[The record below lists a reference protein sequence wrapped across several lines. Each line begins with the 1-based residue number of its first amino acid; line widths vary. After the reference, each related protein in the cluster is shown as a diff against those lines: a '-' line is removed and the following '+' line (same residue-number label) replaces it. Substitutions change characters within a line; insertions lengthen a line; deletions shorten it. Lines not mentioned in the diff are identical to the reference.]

1 MSKIKINTESLK
13 ERREW
18 KRHKIQDGNN
28 VVRILPPFGELESH
42 NNWPF
47 RKWSYCWL
55 VDPETNRRKPFAS
68 PYSFGGEA
76 CPIHEYSQAL
86 ALQLDTISEQLKVGG
101 STREEIAA
109 VVGAA
114 RNEQWKLKLQ
124 HGFFY
129 NACDKSG
136 EVGILELKATA
147 HKALKGKM
155 SQYIR
160 DYGQDPTSMDSL
172 DDDSGV
178 WFNIT
183 KTGKMKDTEYG
194 CQFNETME
202 KDESGRMVR
211 IDDRSPLND
220 AVVDRYYDDL
230 GYDVYNLYKEISY
243 DELKTILAYNI
254 TALARDIPELA
265 VDGFTDVDYVSPPVA
280 VESAPKPQGK
290 KKIALNL
297 GDDEAPVAPKA
308 VAPKAVAPVATAGS
322 DDDIFAM
329 ADSILGD

>member
-1 MSKIKINTESLK
+1 MGKIAINQDSLK
-13 ERREW
+13 ERKEW

-28 VVRILPPFGELESH
+28 VVRVLPPFGELESH

-68 PYSFGGEA
+68 PYSFGGDA
-76 CPIHEYSQAL
+76 CPIHEYSKAL
-86 ALQLDTISEQLKVGG
+86 ALQLDTIADQMKANG
-101 STREEIAA
+101 STKDEIGA

-136 EVGILELKATA
+136 DVGILELKATA
-147 HKALKGKM
+147 HKALKSKM
-155 SQYIR
+155 SQYIK
-160 DYGQDPTSMDSL
+160 DYGQDPTSLESA

-194 CQFNETME
+194 AQFNETME
-202 KDESGRMVR
+202 KDGSGRMVR

-220 AVVDRYYDDL
+220 AVVERYHDDL
-230 GYDVYNLYKEISY
+230 GYDIYNLYKEISY
-243 DELKTILAYNI
+243 DELKAIVAYNI

-265 VDGFTDVDYVSPPVA
+265 VDGFTDVDYVSPPTS
-280 VESAPKPQGK
+280 VEAAPKPQGK
-290 KKIALNL
+290 KPVALNL
-297 GDDEAPVAPKA
+297 GGDEDA
-308 VAPKAVAPVATAGS
+308 VDTQTAAATGGS
-322 DDDIFAM
+322 DDIFAM

>member
-1 MSKIKINTESLK
+1 MGKININQDSLK

-28 VVRILPPFGELESH
+28 VVRVLPPFGELESH

-68 PYSFGGEA
+68 PYSFNGDA
-76 CPIHEYSQAL
+76 CPVHEYSQAL
-86 ALQLDTISEQLKVGG
+86 ALQLDTTVEQMKAAG
-101 STREEIAA
+101 SSKEEINAA
-109 VVGAA
+109 VGAA

-147 HKALKGKM
+147 HKALKSKM
-155 SQYIR
+155 SQYIK
-160 DYGQDPTSMDSL
+160 DYGQDPTSLESA

-194 CQFNETME
+194 AQFNETME
-202 KDESGRMVR
+202 KDGSGRMVR
-211 IDDRSPLND
+211 IDDRSPLNET
-220 AVVDRYYDDL
+220 VVERYFDDL
-230 GYDVYNLYKEISY
+230 GYDIYNLYKEVTY
-243 DELKTILAYNI
+243 DELKAIVAYNI
-254 TALARDIPELA
+254 TALAREIPELA
-265 VDGFTDVDYVSPPVA
+265 VDGFTDVDYVSPPAA
-280 VESAPKPQGK
+280 VESAPKPQGTK
-290 KKIALNL
+290 KVALNL
-297 GDDEAPVAPKA
+297 GGDDETPTPVAKAAPKA
-308 VAPKAVAPVATAGS
+308 APAAAATG

-329 ADSILGD
+329 ADDILGD

>member
-1 MSKIKINTESLK
+1 MGKININQESLK

-28 VVRILPPFGELESH
+28 VLRILPPFGELESH

-68 PYSFGGEA
+68 PYSFGGDA

-86 ALQLDTISEQLKVGG
+86 ALQLDTITEQMKANG
-101 STREEIAA
+101 STREEIGA

-136 EVGILELKATA
+136 DVGILELKATA
-147 HKALKGKM
+147 HKALKAKM
-155 SQYIR
+155 SQYIK
-160 DYGQDPTSMDSL
+160 DYGQDPTSMDSAA
-172 DDDSGV
+172 DDSGV

-194 CQFNETME
+194 AQFNETME
-202 KDESGRMVR
+202 KDGSGRMVR

-220 AVVDRYYDDL
+220 AVVERYHDDL
-230 GYDVYNLYKEISY
+230 GYDVYNLYKEVSY
-243 DELKTILAYNI
+243 DELKAIVAYNI
-254 TALARDIPELA
+254 TTLARDIPELA
-265 VDGFTDVDYVSPPVA
+265 VDGFTDVDYVSPPPA
-280 VESAPKPQGK
+280 VESTPKPQGTK
-290 KKIALNL
+290 KVLLNL
-297 GDDEAPVAPKA
+297 DDGEDDTPAPAAKA
-308 VAPKAVAPVATAGS
+308 TPVPAAATGG